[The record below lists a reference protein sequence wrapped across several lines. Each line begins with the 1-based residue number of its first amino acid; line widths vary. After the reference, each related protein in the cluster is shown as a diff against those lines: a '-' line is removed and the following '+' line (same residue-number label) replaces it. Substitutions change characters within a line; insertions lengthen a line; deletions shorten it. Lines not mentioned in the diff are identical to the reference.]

1 MTKSEQ
7 TKAFIIER
15 TAPLFNK
22 KGYAGTSMSDITD
35 ATHLTKGCIYGN
47 FSNKDEVALAAFD
60 YNVKKL
66 NAVIQEE
73 MDKYDTAREK
83 LLVYAKVY
91 GRYPDNPFPPGG
103 CPILNTATE
112 SDDTHPELRK
122 RVRGAITSWKKKL
135 AGIVETGIK
144 AKEFSKKTDPE
155 QVALVIIALLEGGIM
170 IAGVLDKP
178 AYRTSIMQ
186 SMSAFINNIE

>member
-7 TKAFIIER
+7 TRAFIIET

-22 KGYAGTSMSDITD
+22 KGYAGTSLSDITN
-35 ATHLTKGCIYGN
+35 ATQLTKGCIYGI
-47 FSNKDEVALAAFD
+47 FASKDEVALAAFD
-60 YNVKKL
+60 HNVNQL
-66 NAVIQEE
+66 NSIIREE
-73 MDKYDTAREK
+73 MEKCKTAKGK

-91 GRYPDNPFPPGG
+91 ANYPDYPFPPGG

-122 RVRGAITSWKKKL
+122 RVRTALNSWIRKL
-135 AGIVETGIK
+135 MSIVEEGIA
-144 AKEFSKKTDPE
+144 AKEFSKRTNPE
-155 QVALVIIALLEGGIM
+155 QVALVLIAIIEGGMM
-170 IAGVLDKP
+170 ISGILDKS

-186 SMSAFINNIE
+186 SMIAYINNIE